1 MSLPISYKL
10 NSAKE
15 SDILKH
21 LLICDKQFIPALSSR
36 INIQEYSAKLIE
48 KAITFEAW
56 YLDDLVGLI
65 AVYFSN
71 EETGEAF
78 ISNVSVIDKFNGLGI
93 AKGMLEECVTYAQQY
108 KFHTLILEVNKL
120 NLVALNFYKKNLFE
134 QHKTTAES
142 LFMKRLIKFDLN

>member
-21 LLICDKQFIPALSSR
+21 LLICDKQFIPMLSSR

-93 AKGMLEECVTYAQQY
+93 AKGMLEECIIYAQQY

-134 QHKTTAES
+134 LHKTTADS

>member
-1 MSLPISYKL
+1 MEPQISYKL

-21 LLICDKQFIPALSSR
+21 LKVCDKQFIPMLSSR
-36 INIQEYSAKLIE
+36 INIQDYSAKLIE
-48 KAITFEAW
+48 KAVTFEAW
-56 YLDDLVGLI
+56 FHEDLVGLI

-71 EETGEAF
+71 VETGEAF
-78 ISNVSVIDKFNGLGI
+78 ISNVSVVDKFNGRGI
-93 AKGMLEECVTYAQQY
+93 AKGMLEECILYAKQN

-134 QHKTTAES
+134 QHKTTADS
-142 LFMKRLIKFDLN
+142 LFMKRIIKFDVN